1 MLGER
6 RQRRGLP
13 ARQRGLSLIEV
24 LVSFALL
31 SLALAVIL
39 QIFSTG
45 LRSAAAIEKQT
56 QAVVLADSILASV
69 GNEIALI
76 EGDISGEEGDFRWRL
91 SILPIAEETSTFTT
105 VASNP
110 AELYEVSLTVQWQ
123 RGPKIAETRLS
134 TLRIGPA
141 R

>member
-76 EGDISGEEGDFRWRL
+76 EGDISGEEGEFRWRL
-91 SILPIAEETSTFTT
+91 SILPILEETSTFTT